1 MRKHRCKGLMNTI
14 SYNICGDGYDA
25 DVRAGEIFEKA
36 KKLIDKA
43 YKKGRAD
50 ERAKVLNYAS
60 FDFGRD
66 LRELERQIR
75 ADAIDEVIEIAR
87 AEIDFESQAEKKRFV
102 EFMEQLKE
110 QNNG

>member
-1 MRKHRCKGLMNTI
+1 MNTI

-50 ERAKVLNYAS
+50 ERAKVLNDVHKAMAYKYHCKK
-60 FDFGRD
+60 DMCEFGMTCADCLKAYMED
-66 LRELERQIR
+66 LY
-75 ADAIDEVIEIAR
+75 
-87 AEIDFESQAEKKRFV
+87 SNK
-102 EFMEQLKE
+102 
-110 QNNG
+110 